1 MIDPKLLRANL
12 DEVALHL
19 ARRGYRLDTQAL
31 AALEEK
37 RKKVQVIAQQFQSER
52 NAKSKAIGTAKS
64 KGEDTS
70 RLMQEVA
77 QIGAAQKQAEAEL
90 EQIQNDI
97 NEIALGIPNIPHASV
112 PDGKDEN
119 ANQEVRRWGEPKKFD
134 STPKD
139 HVDLGAALGMMDFD
153 TAAKIAGARFV
164 VMSGALARLHRALI
178 QFMLDLHT
186 REHGYTETYVPYLVN
201 ADSLRGTGQLP
212 KFEQDL
218 FALSGEQ
225 RYYLIPTAEVP
236 VTNIVRDVIV
246 DAGYMPRKYVCHT
259 PCFRSEAGSYGKD
272 TRGMIR
278 QHQFEKVELVQVVR
292 PTDSYQALEDLTR
305 HAETVLQRLE
315 LPYRV
320 VALCTGDMG
329 FAAAKTYDIEVWL
342 PGQQKFREISSCSN
356 FEDFQARRMQ
366 ARWRNPQTGKPE
378 LVHTLNGSAL
388 AVGRTLVAIM
398 ENYQDDTGAIRV
410 PHALQPYMGGTEK
423 IGAV

>member
-1 MIDPKLLRANL
+1 MLDPKLLRTSL
-12 DEVALHL
+12 DEVARQL
-19 ARRGYRLDTQAL
+19 ARRGFVLDTQAL

-37 RKKVQVIAQQFQSER
+37 RKKVQVIAQQFQNER
-52 NAKSKAIGTAKS
+52 NTKSKAIGAAKA
-64 KGEDTS
+64 KGEDVAP
-70 RLMQEVA
+70 LMQEVN
-77 QIGAAQKQAEAEL
+77 QIGAALKQAETEL
-90 EQIQNDI
+90 DQIQNDI
-97 NEIALGIPNIPHASV
+97 NEIAMGIPNIPHASV
-112 PDGKDEN
+112 PDGRDES
-119 ANQEVRRWGEPKKFD
+119 ANREIRRWGEPRKFD
-134 STPKD
+134 FTPKD

-153 TAAKIAGARFV
+153 IAAKIAGARFV

-186 REHGYTETYVPYLVN
+186 HEHGYTETYAPYLVN

-218 FALSGEQ
+218 FALKGEQ
-225 RYYLIPTAEVP
+225 NYYLIPTAEVP
-236 VTNIVRDVIV
+236 VTNIVRDSIIE
-246 DAGYMPRKYVCHT
+246 DGHMPRKYVCHT

-292 PTDSYQALEDLTR
+292 PQDSYQAMEELTG
-305 HAETVLQRLE
+305 HAETVLRKLE

-320 VALCTGDMG
+320 VTLCTGDMG
-329 FAAAKTYDIEVWL
+329 FSSAKTYDIEVWL
-342 PGQQKFREISSCSN
+342 PGQQKYREISSCSN

-388 AVGRTLVAIM
+388 AVGRTLVAVM
-398 ENYQDDTGAIRV
+398 ENYQDARGDISI
-410 PHALQPYMGGTEK
+410 PPALRPYMQEALK
-423 IGAV
+423 LSR